1 MKMELMV
8 LNFGGLSEE
17 KRIKNQKKIERERR
31 IESGFGDSGTTIWRG
46 GPGEHVW
53 GWVGS
58 RITLFW
64 PY

>member
-31 IESGFGDSGTTIWRG
+31 IESGFGDSGTIIWRG
-46 GPGEHVW
+46 GPGEHV
-53 GWVGS
+53 
-58 RITLFW
+58 
-64 PY
+64 

>member
-31 IESGFGDSGTTIWRG
+31 IESGFGGYV
-46 GPGEHVW
+46 H
-53 GWVGS
+53 
-58 RITLFW
+58 
-64 PY
+64 